1 MYNFIVERFNWL
13 RDNVTASDAAQRM
26 FYETFFDELLDN
38 SFEPFVFVR
47 ADGISGVIPK
57 ATAWRDPKNVFGIA
71 VVRYRDPHWYY
82 HAPTLLA
89 AADFADRVLLVR
101 SFKVQEVYRSGITVL
116 ATVETVRRET
126 FDISIC
132 FNVITTQTDEVS
144 DVIQRYIQLY
154 RPNAARQ
161 DTGPDAICRKALNNW
176 RTALAEGDIEDAV
189 LTAHVL
195 AAELR
200 VLGYSPALFLDSG
213 AESRFITANS
223 ADFDRD
229 LLFLLNGRPE
239 DQLYLVRQ
247 ETRLPNNEPVQN
259 RFSFTFTIFV
269 IRFTAT
275 SPFNDTE
282 KQISFSQEIFA
293 SREVSFEQFLNR
305 YIYLI

>member
-57 ATAWRDPKNVFGIA
+57 ATARRGLNIFGIA
-71 VVRYRDPHWYY
+71 VVRYRDPHWYF
-82 HAPTLLA
+82 HAPVLLA

-101 SFKVQEVYRSGITVL
+101 SFTVQDVSRFNINVL

-144 DVIQRYIQLY
+144 NVIQRYIQLC

-161 DTGPDAICRKALNNW
+161 DTDAICRKALNNW
-176 RTALAEGDIEDAV
+176 RTALAEGDIEDSV

-200 VLGYSPALFLDSG
+200 VRGYSPALFLDSG

-247 ETRLPNNEPVQN
+247 ETRLPNNAPVQN
-259 RFSFTFTIFV
+259 RFSFT
-269 IRFTAT
+269 FTAT

-282 KQISFSQEIFA
+282 KQLSFSQEISA

>member
-1 MYNFIVERFNWL
+1 MYKFIGERFNWL

-26 FYETFFDELLDN
+26 FYRTFFDELLDN

-47 ADGISGVIPK
+47 AEGISGVIPK
-57 ATAWRDPKNVFGIA
+57 ATARRGLNSFGIA
-71 VVRYRDPHWYY
+71 VVRHRDPHWYY

-101 SFKVQEVYRSGITVL
+101 SFTVQEVYRSGITVL

-126 FDISIC
+126 FDIAIG

-154 RPNAARQ
+154 CPNAAQ
-161 DTGPDAICRKALNNW
+161 QTGPDAICRKALNNW
-176 RTALAEGDIEDAV
+176 RTALAEGDSEDAV

-200 VLGYSPALFLDSG
+200 VRGYSPALFLDSG

-247 ETRLPNNEPVQN
+247 ETRLPNNEPMQN
-259 RFSFTFTIFV
+259 RFSFTFI
-269 IRFTAT
+269 AT
-275 SPFNDTE
+275 NPFNDTE
-282 KQISFSQEIFA
+282 KQLSFSQEISA